1 MERRWAVAAVGGC
14 VAALTAAAGVAGT
27 DRATLGAASETVDTK
42 GMPGLGEAASGST
55 DVGATGTSPTAGG
68 DVIEGTLDA
77 AAPAAHA
84 VELQAGDAVRIWAV
98 PTTDDMADIA
108 DHDEPFADG
117 TSIAIAV
124 DPTSAPDLWSSL
136 GWDPGEAS
144 DSFFSDYE
152 NEGYDPAAYGFVAL
166 YTTSGASNDYN
177 YQLDPPFFSCADRGL
192 GAAEED
198 GAWAMFISPVATTY
212 QVLVTGLGGYELH
225 VETQAAPA
233 NIPADPAAAYP
244 YSGATF
250 EALIQAHADFLV
262 DRTFYPT
269 DELFTD
275 TNQYESEARCLTGV
289 VD

>member
-1 MERRWAVAAVGGC
+1 MQRRWAVAAIGAS
-14 VAALTAAAGVAGT
+14 VAALTAAASVAGT
-27 DRATLGAASETVDTK
+27 DRATLGAASQTVDTK
-42 GMPGLGEAASGST
+42 ATTGLDGLATAST
-55 DVGATGTSPTAGG
+55 DAAGPATSSTAAG
-68 DVIEGTLDA
+68 DVIGGKLDPT
-77 AAPAAHA
+77 APAAHA
-84 VELQAGDAVRIWAV
+84 IDVQAGDAVRIWAV
-98 PTTDDMADIA
+98 PTTDDMADI
-108 DHDEPFADG
+108 DDYDLPFADG

-136 GWDPGEAS
+136 GWVPGEPA
-144 DSFFSDYE
+144 DRFFSDYE
-152 NEGYDPAAYGFVAL
+152 DTGYDPAATGFVVF
-166 YTTSGASNDYN
+166 YTSSGASNDYN

-192 GAAEED
+192 GAAQVD

-225 VETQAAPA
+225 VDTQAAPA
-233 NIPADPAAAYP
+233 DIAADPAAEYP

-250 EALIQAHADFLV
+250 EALIRAHADFLV

-275 TNQYESEARCLTGV
+275 TSRYESESRCLTGV